1 MPAQREVQPYMI
13 KRSLADLAKILEE
26 ASNPESEHREDR
38 KELKPKV
45 TATRRGSLLASRV
58 DPKRRAWYDKRLKE
72 QAARPTASKL
82 AAGPVSEPV
91 LKPAI
96 TKVAATQLG
105 GTLLQTLAAAKDAK
119 PKTDG
124 KSKAEPW
131 RRKPGDPIF

>member
-1 MPAQREVQPYMI
+1 MPARSEVQPYMI

-45 TATRRGSLLASRV
+45 TATRKGSLVANRV

-72 QAARPTASKL
+72 QARPAAPKV

-91 LKPAI
+91 LRPGI